1 MSLQL
6 VAADVGHLVLFYF
19 KIFRRTVVPHWRAW
33 FYSSKQEPLMLSTQ
47 VNEML
52 IELDISAKMDFG
64 SEDRHWLSKYSHN
77 SDYLQQIKEL
87 ICIYCKDNLW
97 LFNILPV
104 EAVFALG
111 DAV

>member
-1 MSLQL
+1 
-6 VAADVGHLVLFYF
+6 
-19 KIFRRTVVPHWRAW
+19 
-33 FYSSKQEPLMLSTQ
+33 MLSTQ

-87 ICIYCKDNLW
+87 ICIYCKDNL
-97 LFNILPV
+97 
-104 EAVFALG
+104 
-111 DAV
+111 